1 MQDLESAVDKMR
13 QQQEFLQKK
22 LKDEQD
28 KKVKLEVI
36 VQVLYWKTASF
47 CLKFMN
53 YKIDSKFQRDMKK
66 EQHRI
71 KELEEKTE
79 QQAKVLKVKTEE
91 MVAVHKRLRTANQMS
106 R

>member
-36 VQVLYWKTASF
+36 VQVLY
-47 CLKFMN
+47 
-53 YKIDSKFQRDMKK
+53 
-66 EQHRI
+66 
-71 KELEEKTE
+71 
-79 QQAKVLKVKTEE
+79 
-91 MVAVHKRLRTANQMS
+91 
-106 R
+106 